1 MHLELPLEQLFRRR
15 GLGAQLAFAT
25 EAMELMPH
33 RKDFV
38 ATPSRLGLHVVA
50 KDEEALEAPAEA
62 LRQAYGSELDIAPP
76 RVRLID
82 GVRVE
87 EPIMHVEISVPE
99 RYRARVRKAMA
110 RRNARPSAEFEQLLA
125 IMRYE
130 APLADLLGLAEEL
143 SMLTGATAIHWMA
156 LSHYAHVRRGRRP
169 RNRLLEKTT

>member
-1 MHLELPLEQLFRRR
+1 MHLDLPLEQLFRRR

-25 EAMELMPH
+25 EAMERMP
-33 RKDFV
+33 RRRDFV
-38 ATPSRLGLHVVA
+38 AAPSTLGLHVLA

-62 LRQAYGSELDIAPP
+62 LRQAYGRELDIAPP

-87 EPIMHVEISVPE
+87 EPIMHVEISVHE

-110 RRNARPSAEFEQLLA
+110 RRNARPSAEFEKLLA
-125 IMRYE
+125 IMHYE

-143 SMLTGATAIHWMA
+143 SKLTGGTAIHWMA
-156 LSHYAHVRRGRRP
+156 LSRYAHVRRRRP
-169 RNRLLEKTT
+169 RRN